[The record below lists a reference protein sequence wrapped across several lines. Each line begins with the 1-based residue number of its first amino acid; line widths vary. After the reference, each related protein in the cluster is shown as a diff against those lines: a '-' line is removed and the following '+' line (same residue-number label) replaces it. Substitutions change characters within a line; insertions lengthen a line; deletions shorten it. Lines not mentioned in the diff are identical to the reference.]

1 MADIA
6 QLLANAADTK
16 ADFNFG
22 KLADSYWAGLE
33 NAYKQRTRDAFQDP
47 GLYDASGNLNAEK
60 AIQQSLR
67 VGGLAGVE
75 PASKIADFG
84 YTGQQRAALS
94 DYLKGLNGGQ
104 PSIVSPPSITQSG
117 AREAVQPDLT
127 QRGSSAA
134 AAPQP
139 QQGGGGTVADI
150 LTANGIPNSEIGNVS
165 RSLGVDPA
173 RPVGL
178 SDPLRQPLIAAIGQ
192 FKNNGIG
199 QTYAPGQATPAPQ
212 VVQPINP
219 QVAQGSGAPPQ
230 VAPQPS
236 LPQQPPVSPQ
246 RVQGAPMPMPD
257 QSVGGLI
264 SPELLR
270 LGRGTTQGALAI
282 LDQMALRAPKEQR
295 PAFEAQAAAI
305 RKQLEYTSEQKNAIG
320 AGRTPRQQ
328 QEFDARTNEE
338 KLAAATGQS
347 VKEVMDRAEEAKA
360 TQSVLEKTM
369 PVIVDSYK
377 EASGAVNSI
386 RATHQAREALDASGG
401 ILSGKWA
408 DAKIDAL
415 RIAALVGADT
425 SKIVN
430 TETFNSQMAARL
442 LEKVKSLP
450 GPASDKDIKFLNGAV
465 GSPILQEATLRRMLD
480 ISEDADRRKI
490 DTHNNLLGRASKS
503 SDAIKNVQP
512 TFGVDAPGAYQRKL
526 QEGMTIRN
534 PKTGQVK
541 QVKNGQLVDVK

>member
-1 MADIA
+1 MVDIA

-33 NAYKQRTRDAFQDP
+33 NAYKQRSRDAFQDP

-84 YTGQQRAALS
+84 YAGQQRAALS

-127 QRGSSAA
+127 QRAPLVPPQNSAPAPGGHTVMSYVA
-134 AAPQP
+134 ASGVPNDQLQAASASVARQLGKNPTDPIDTNDPQIRNVLVP
-139 QQGGGGTVADI
+139 AIQQ
-150 LTANGIPNSEIGNVS
+150 LK
-165 RSLGVDPA
+165 
-173 RPVGL
+173 
-178 SDPLRQPLIAAIGQ
+178 QM
-192 FKNNGIG
+192 GIG
-199 QTYAPGQATPAPQ
+199 QTYSQGQATPAPQ
-212 VVQPINP
+212 VVAP
-219 QVAQGSGAPPQ
+219 QQQALNVPPQ
-230 VAPQPS
+230 PAPQAPVQ
-236 LPQQPPVSPQ
+236 PQP
-246 RVQGAPMPMPD
+246 VQGAPMPMPD

-270 LGRGTTQGALAI
+270 MGRGTTQGALAI

-305 RKQLEYTSEQKNAIG
+305 RKQLEYTTEQKNAIG

-347 VKEVMDRAEEAKA
+347 VKDVMDRAEEAKA
-360 TQSVLEKTM
+360 NQSVLEKTM

-512 TFGVDAPGAYQRKL
+512 TFGVESPGAYQRKL